1 MKAVFVVILVLIGSA
16 YCRSLP
22 AVAAP
27 VPSDSIDVGSL
38 NGNPVAL
45 VRKARQFGNISTNI
59 FYLKGCTNEFIF
71 QVFTIITIL
80 TRITIPQTIMIT
92 THSMILVVDFTITL
106 TSIHL
111 MIHQTIM
118 TEILTMILV
127 SLERSSF

>member
-22 AVAAP
+22 AVPAP

-59 FYLKGCTNEFIF
+59 FYFKGCTNEFIF
-71 QVFTIITIL
+71 QVTTIITIL
-80 TRITIPQTIMIT
+80 THITIPQTIMIT
-92 THSMILVVDFTITL
+92 THSMILVVDFIITL